1 MDSFYYSSTLSN
13 NNISTTNHSHHQDS
27 GSLHQQ
33 QQQEQRQMYNNY
45 ANCYSQSSYYHHM
58 ASSYQPLTPSPPT
71 TPLPLHSAEGTN
83 FKFEYPSSSQA
94 HYYPA
99 QLPHNNYWSNAYHNY
114 YDQQHNQ
121 SQQQQING
129 VGYTA
134 STTNNNGSNPPQGL
148 QYQRN
153 EKLNLESPPT
163 PESILS
169 GEDSNPSSPTN
180 TSLSEERRKS
190 IELSTPVQSHSK
202 VQKIQSR
209 AKEGRECVNC
219 GATSTPLWRRDG
231 NGHYL
236 CNACGLYY
244 KMNGSNRPLVKPK
257 NSRVSTSKREGT
269 VCSNCKTN
277 QTTLWRRTPSGE
289 TVCNACGLY
298 QKLHNTPRPITLK
311 KECIQTRNRKMTT
324 SSTNKSESSW
334 SHPYVYAYN
343 NSHHNRQQDQSQ
355 SSTNNTHHNLHL
367 RYQQQQQQMY
377 HSNNPSQSSLQLA
390 TSSSSN
396 FK

>member
-1 MDSFYYSSTLSN
+1 MFMMTGTNNPALSYQDNESEKDHNVLCSYANNVVSIPSSLAHLRKENESSSSTYSTFIQSALIHFEIIKNIQNGLLS
-13 NNISTTNHSHHQDS
+13 
-27 GSLHQQ
+27 
-33 QQQEQRQMYNNY
+33 
-45 ANCYSQSSYYHHM
+45 A
-58 ASSYQPLTPSPPT
+58 
-71 TPLPLHSAEGTN
+71 
-83 FKFEYPSSSQA
+83 
-94 HYYPA
+94 A